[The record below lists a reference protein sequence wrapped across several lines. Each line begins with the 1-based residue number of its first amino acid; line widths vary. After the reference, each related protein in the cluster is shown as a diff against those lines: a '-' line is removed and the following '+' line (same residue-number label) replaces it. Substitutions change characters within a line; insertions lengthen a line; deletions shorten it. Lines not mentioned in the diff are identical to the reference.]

1 MGKFV
6 CLVCR
11 NYAFRGT
18 LVEDII
24 LHGIGSGADSR
35 TPRELRNDFPSDK
48 IYAPELPVHPKD
60 AYNYICCMNDDYDLV
75 IGTSLG
81 GFYALTAFLMT
92 KKLLVNPALFA
103 DTDIE
108 KWIGYGKQPFFCKRS
123 DGATEYEIDAKYI
136 AELKWLREK
145 IYQERDKL
153 YPDRL
158 EHNLLN
164 ETYALFGLND
174 TLLHH
179 YDDFCYIF

>member
-48 IYAPELPVHPKD
+48 IYAPGLPVHPKD

-81 GFYALTAFLMT
+81 GL
-92 KKLLVNPALFA
+92 
-103 DTDIE
+103 
-108 KWIGYGKQPFFCKRS
+108 
-123 DGATEYEIDAKYI
+123 
-136 AELKWLREK
+136 
-145 IYQERDKL
+145 
-153 YPDRL
+153 
-158 EHNLLN
+158 
-164 ETYALFGLND
+164 
-174 TLLHH
+174 
-179 YDDFCYIF
+179 